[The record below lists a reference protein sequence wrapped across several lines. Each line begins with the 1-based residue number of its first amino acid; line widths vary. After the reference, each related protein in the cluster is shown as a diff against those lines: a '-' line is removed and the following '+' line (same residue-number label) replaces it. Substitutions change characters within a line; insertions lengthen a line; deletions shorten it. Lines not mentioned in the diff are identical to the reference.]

1 MSLQVIC
8 NTPGL
13 KDCPKG
19 HTIPFSTFNSKSGST
34 ILTYLALL
42 PRANKGSTLMDLVAG
57 LLVRVAQYV
66 AGYLEPATNAIS
78 FGRNVMDNIL
88 VLTASVSLGD
98 LPRVPPWRS
107 SED

>member
-8 NTPGL
+8 NTPGW

-19 HTIPFSTFNSKSGST
+19 HTIPFSTFNNKSVST
-34 ILTYLALL
+34 IPTYLALRH
-42 PRANKGSTLMDLVAG
+42 RASTGSTLMDLAAG
-57 LLVRVAQYV
+57 LLVRVAQCG

-78 FGRNVMDNIL
+78 FGRNVMDSIR

-98 LPRVPPWRS
+98 LPHVPPWRN